1 MQGSHTLRHL
11 ALITSLQARSRQDA
25 SLKDS
30 CRTNDALGC
39 LIYKPNQTKAAWYSQ
54 GPTRT
59 NDALGCLRNSSGCS
73 RNTSGCPGRN
83 TSSILTK
90 SQALMFGIYR
100 CALFWFI
107 KWIIL
112 NHCSVPTMAND
123 KLVIIGIIVCL
134 GSFLASRYINH
145 WMENNLLG
153 FAINIKVQRPCNGQF
168 VYLHPLPLSR
178 THPGLMVCQGGQ
190 GIKLVW

>member
-54 GPTRT
+54 GLSRT

-90 SQALMFGIYR
+90 SQALMFWNVEVWTVLIYKMDNLEPLQCTDNGKWQTGDYWNNCMFRVLPCVKVYQSLNGKQSAGI
-100 CALFWFI
+100 C
-107 KWIIL
+107 
-112 NHCSVPTMAND
+112 D
-123 KLVIIGIIVCL
+123 
-134 GSFLASRYINH
+134 
-145 WMENNLLG
+145 
-153 FAINIKVQRPCNGQF
+153 
-168 VYLHPLPLSR
+168 
-178 THPGLMVCQGGQ
+178 
-190 GIKLVW
+190 

>member
-39 LIYKPNQTKAAWYSQ
+39 LICKPNQIKPNQTKAAWYSQ
-54 GPTRT
+54 GLSGT

-83 TSSILTK
+83 TSFDVWNIGVCTVL
-90 SQALMFGIYR
+90 IYKMDNLEPLQ
-100 CALFWFI
+100 CTDNG
-107 KWIIL
+107 KWQ
-112 NHCSVPTMAND
+112 TGD
-123 KLVIIGIIVCL
+123 
-134 GSFLASRYINH
+134 Y
-145 WMENNLLG
+145 WNN
-153 FAINIKVQRPCNGQF
+153 V
-168 VYLHPLPLSR
+168 
-178 THPGLMVCQGGQ
+178 
-190 GIKLVW
+190 